1 MPKKT
6 QETPWEKR
14 LRQSLKDEHGLG
26 WSLKNRRGKA
36 QLIRRLEDFEQSVVL
51 DIEWAPANRT
61 AILNSVSGIRTRLE
75 EHPELTVKEARDG
88 YRASTAHHLESDAKG
103 ASGGWITIRNGF
115 LNAHSG
121 LRDNT
126 RADLKRIVDRVVVVM
141 EETKPKPQTGL
152 AVMKAY
158 ADRHFPE
165 MTAGGVGR
173 KRNLDGV
180 SRFLKFGVERY
191 GVARRFLPP
200 AAERVRELI
209 GASTVTTQKN
219 LTVPIKADQFTQLL
233 DAALEAN
240 REDLWLAIGLVGY
253 MGLRPSELA
262 TLTVNEA
269 GKAYVG
275 AIKRNANTMN
285 KVIPPRRVQPIEIEG
300 RNGEGQR
307 MLMLFQSGAVKLPKA
322 LRNQIAMV
330 QQKNKYQD
338 VGATFKQ
345 YLDRFE
351 GWQRLQQQQPELS
364 PYSLRHGFAW
374 RASGCDGQI
383 KVRNVAAL
391 MGHSKAVHDRHYGA
405 WTDERD
411 IEAEIERYNATVR

>member
-51 DIEWAPANRT
+51 DLEWAPANRT
-61 AILNSVSGIRTRLE
+61 AILNTVSGIRTRLE
-75 EHPELTVKEARDG
+75 ENPELTVREARDG
-88 YRASTAHHLESDAKG
+88 HRASTAHPLEGEATAG
-103 ASGGWITIRNGF
+103 SGGWSTIRDGF

-158 ADRHFPE
+158 ADRYFPE

-180 SRFLKFGVERY
+180 SRLLKFGVDRY
-191 GVARRFLPP
+191 GVARRYLPP

-209 GASTVTTQKN
+209 GASTVTSQRN
-219 LTVPIKADQFTQLL
+219 LTVPIKAEQFTQLL

>member
-51 DIEWAPANRT
+51 NIEWAPANRT
-61 AILNSVSGIRTRLE
+61 AILSSVSGIRKRLE
-75 EHPELTVKEARDG
+75 EHPELSVKEARDG
-88 YRASTAHHLESDAKG
+88 YRASIEHHLDDGDNDASKG
-103 ASGGWITIRNGF
+103 WSTIGDGF
-115 LNAHSG
+115 LKANSG

-126 RADLKRIVDRVVVVM
+126 KADLKRIVDRVVVILT
-141 EETKPKPQTGL
+141 ECKPKPQTGL

-158 ADRHFPE
+158 ADRHFAQ
-165 MTAGGVGR
+165 MSAGGVGR

-180 SRFLKFGVERY
+180 SRLLKFGVERY
-191 GVARRFLPP
+191 GVARRYLPP
-200 AAERVRELI
+200 AAERIRELI
-209 GASTVTTQKN
+209 GAATVTTQQN
-219 LTVPIKADQFTQLL
+219 LTIPIKAEQFTQLL
-233 DAALEAN
+233 DDALSAG

-262 TLTVNEA
+262 TLSVNEA

-307 MLMLFQSGAVKLPKA
+307 LLMLFQSGAVKLPKA
-322 LRNQIAMV
+322 LRNQIALV
-330 QQKNKYQD
+330 EQKNKFQD

-345 YLDRFE
+345 QLDRFE
-351 GWQRLQQQQPELS
+351 GWQNLQKQQPGLS

-383 KVRNVAAL
+383 KIRNVAAL

-411 IEAEIERYNATVR
+411 IEAEVDRYNATVR